1 MRPFGAFGPLGFWTF
16 GLMDI
21 QAFGL
26 LGFWTF
32 FAFELLGLGFW
43 AFDLSDFWSFEDNF
57 MKKLY

>member
-1 MRPFGAFGPLGFWTF
+1 MYIVHREGVKNFKARPFGAFGPLGFWTF

-32 FAFELLGLGFW
+32 FAFELLGF
-43 AFDLSDFWSFEDNF
+43 
-57 MKKLY
+57 